1 MKSSSIIIVCFCDVV
16 SILLPLETGHED
28 LQCMQTRLAD
38 NVSILLPLET
48 GHEAASPFNPLK
60 INKLYPYLSIIK
72 SFLQHVKEH
81 SFTHFSFVFRNLKYL
96 FISILQSK

>member
-1 MKSSSIIIVCFCDVV
+1 MYYTIFVEFQSFFLWKLVMKGINGIDRVY
-16 SILLPLETGHED
+16 
-28 LQCMQTRLAD
+28 TRR
-38 NVSILLPLET
+38 VSILLPLET